1 MPTSWR
7 DRLLSPKVTDALGWM
22 TLIVVILVA
31 IVSVAYFPNI
41 FSRTN
46 EVRDGN
52 LLASCRAS
60 YSAQVT
66 NRRTLFDLARARRD
80 DALSHVDLLTNE
92 ITEEAIF
99 GRDEARIAELRA
111 LLPDARAAVIEGN
124 ARVREATLDLHEA
137 NSTYQEQVA
146 LSRIDPDTFLQEC
159 KEQNP

>member
-7 DRLLSPKVTDALGWM
+7 DRLLSPRVTDALGWM

-31 IVSVAYFPNI
+31 VVSVAYFPRI

-60 YSAQVT
+60 YSAEVT
-66 NRRTLFDLARARRD
+66 NRRTIFDLARSQRD
-80 DALSHVDLLTNE
+80 DALSNVDLLTNE

-99 GRDEARIAELRA
+99 GRDEARIEELRA
-111 LLPDARAAVIEGN
+111 LLPGARDAVVDAN
-124 ARVREATLDLHEA
+124 ARVRQATLDLNDA
-137 NSTYQEQVA
+137 NSVYQEKVA
-146 LSRIDPDTFLQEC
+146 LSRIDPRTFLEEC
-159 KEQNP
+159 KEQTP